1 MQRDIQVSSWLTMN
15 YKDEIEGLKKW
26 LLGDDCV
33 KKMRALR
40 KLETLPI
47 TLEILQK
54 TGIGIALNSL
64 RNEKEYSERVKNLV
78 FKWKEIAYSTARKK
92 GIEIDFCETTANNYS
107 VKPGN
112 TAVAESVKITSN
124 LASSKASKKPDTS
137 ARCAMKR
144 PADIGNTDSAL
155 ASGKESASVFK
166 VPKVSKRIKL
176 TTDSDSFA
184 DALGSVDHLPPNY
197 KQSHKRKLD
206 QKSKQIPSGD
216 SLPDVEVLKSLQ
228 TSFNEPGPSCK
239 QNTYFVNADSKP
251 SYNSTRTNDSAIKK
265 SCTMKSDYDYLDQQ
279 LVKRGHSRTQVYSG
293 RRSHAVQSIA
303 KLYDM
308 CIRVLSDNID
318 QLEFTGGVPYAILRP
333 VLCRASP
340 QQLFKI
346 EHYNPYLTCDL
357 QELWKEHCKKEFNSF
372 TSDLYK
378 GETYR
383 QMYER
388 MVNQREQRLREVTRS
403 ISASMNNAHV
413 RVAKLS
419 EVKTPRDVLRRQAK
433 HGTGLLALPSCE
445 EIIESRRYGLPGASS
460 RMRSMRS
467 AGIISSLSSKQSSKV
482 AKPPLLNT
490 ARCAE
495 AGHAALIGQF
505 VGTELQAQYAVAFSG
520 HLFWYLFS
528 TGGFQNHISLLAKA
542 TTAGLGSEFVRA
554 GEPGNLGR
562 TTTQLF
568 FGKIQTLGL
577 NGGLEIYANQSVTGR
592 RNCETS
598 SHLSVGSD
606 GRRVGH
612 AGLTGENVRARLERD
627 VLLAATV
634 LGQPSPDQRAL
645 VPPASDDHLT
655 AALGGEFVAA
665 GLHGYDGVGLVTL
678 VLGVALAAAV
688 AQQPVLLVLDAADV
702 GPAGEERR

>member
-1 MQRDIQVSSWLTMN
+1 LTMN

-47 TLEILQK
+47 TLEILQQ

-64 RNEKEYSERVKNLV
+64 RNEKEYSERVKKLV
-78 FKWKEIAYSTARKK
+78 FKWKEIAYSTAKKK

-107 VKPGN
+107 GKPGSV
-112 TAVAESVKITSN
+112 AVAESVKITSN

-137 ARCAMKR
+137 VRCAMKR
-144 PADIGNTDSAL
+144 PADFRNTDSAL
-155 ASGKESASVFK
+155 ASEKESASVFK

-176 TTDSDSFA
+176 TIDSDSFA

-206 QKSKQIPSGD
+206 QKSKQIPSCD

-228 TSFNEPGPSCK
+228 TSFNEPGPSYK
-239 QNTYFVNADSKP
+239 QTYFVNADSKP
-251 SYNSTRTNDSAIKK
+251 SYNSTRTNDSAVKK
-265 SCTMKSDYDYLDQQ
+265 SCTMKGDYDYLDQQ

-293 RRSHAVQSIA
+293 RRSHAVQSIP

-333 VLCRASP
+333 VLCRATP
-340 QQLFKI
+340 QQLVKI
-346 EHYNPYLTCDL
+346 EYFNPYLANDL
-357 QELWKEHCKKEFNSF
+357 QELWKEHCKKEFNSL

-445 EIIESRRYGLPGASS
+445 EIIESRRYGLADASS

-467 AGIISSLSSKQSSKV
+467 AGIVSSLSNKQSSKV
-482 AKPPLLNT
+482 AKPPLL
-490 ARCAE
+490 
-495 AGHAALIGQF
+495 
-505 VGTELQAQYAVAFSG
+505 VKSLQMLKNCRRS
-520 HLFWYLFS
+520 
-528 TGGFQNHISLLAKA
+528 
-542 TTAGLGSEFVRA
+542 
-554 GEPGNLGR
+554 
-562 TTTQLF
+562 
-568 FGKIQTLGL
+568 
-577 NGGLEIYANQSVTGR
+577 GR
-592 RNCETS
+592 R
-598 SHLSVGSD
+598 
-606 GRRVGH
+606 
-612 AGLTGENVRARLERD
+612 
-627 VLLAATV
+627 
-634 LGQPSPDQRAL
+634 
-645 VPPASDDHLT
+645 
-655 AALGGEFVAA
+655 
-665 GLHGYDGVGLVTL
+665 Y
-678 VLGVALAAAV
+678 
-688 AQQPVLLVLDAADV
+688 
-702 GPAGEERR
+702 